1 MDLQSRTTRGA
12 GKGAGW
18 AAVALVACLTLP
30 VAAADPPPPW
40 PPFLLSRQS
49 YPPDVA
55 DMVGQTWEHATFHRT
70 VQGHPVRVPLPL
82 YAALVDTPDITAAA
96 ARFRGFARDEVR
108 VVGNDWYE
116 ATDHRGATGHY
127 RVLARDSVRRVLLS
141 WGENRSGWLGTVKGS
156 ALTVLTLE
164 PRGGAV
170 APGLTAYVRIEN
182 TVAAALARVL
192 VVPFGALVDRRLKEG
207 VEIAGRIAEWAV
219 GDPEE
224 FCRWLVDTPTTLE
237 RRIRVMNTLPA
248 CAPRVMRPAHDR
260 GARFSQ

>member
-1 MDLQSRTTRGA
+1 
-12 GKGAGW
+12 
-18 AAVALVACLTLP
+18 
-30 VAAADPPPPW
+30 
-40 PPFLLSRQS
+40 
-49 YPPDVA
+49 
-55 DMVGQTWEHATFHRT
+55 
-70 VQGHPVRVPLPL
+70 
-82 YAALVDTPDITAAA
+82 
-96 ARFRGFARDEVR
+96 
-108 VVGNDWYE
+108 
-116 ATDHRGATGHY
+116 
-127 RVLARDSVRRVLLS
+127 
-141 WGENRSGWLGTVKGS
+141 VKGS
-156 ALTVLTLE
+156 ALTILTLE